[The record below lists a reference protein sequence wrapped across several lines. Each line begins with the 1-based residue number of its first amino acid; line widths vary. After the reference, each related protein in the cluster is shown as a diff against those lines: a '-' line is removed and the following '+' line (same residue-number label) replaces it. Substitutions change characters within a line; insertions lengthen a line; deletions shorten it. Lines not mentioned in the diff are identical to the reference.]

1 MSAKYGGRWCG
12 EGDVCCGTVDAHD
25 TANNRKDVN
34 VCLPCTQVLSRI
46 GIGSTSTG
54 QLGNDTYPWA
64 EAEPDNSVASYSPNS
79 TGWVHQE
86 NEYGNRIV
94 DCHVKGSDLLAA
106 ILESERLVQGR
117 LDQSKDKPIDSIDI

>member
-1 MSAKYGGRWCG
+1 MWHPWQIRMSAKYGGRWRG
-12 EGDVCCGTVDAHD
+12 EGDVYCGTCDAQD
-25 TANNRKDVN
+25 TANNRKDLYISS
-34 VCLPCTQVLSRI
+34 CLVLKYYH

-64 EAEPDNSVASYSPNS
+64 EAEPDNSVASYSPNI

-94 DCHVKGSDLLAA
+94 DCHVKGSDLLAG
-106 ILESERLVQGR
+106 IVESERLVPR
-117 LDQSKDKPIDSIDI
+117 